1 MDHSIFDESIFEEE
15 QEQVD
20 ELDFVK
26 YAYGRHVTA
35 DIFDGHPL
43 AAQDEF
49 LTCLARHGASEP
61 NASVVRAESADEA
74 PAAIFD

>member
-1 MDHSIFDESIFEEE
+1 MDQAIFDEPIFEAE
-15 QEQVD
+15 QEQGD

-49 LTCLARHGASEP
+49 RACLVRHVASEP
-61 NASVVRAESADEA
+61 NASVVQAESADEA
-74 PAAIFD
+74 PAAMFE

>member
-1 MDHSIFDESIFEEE
+1 MDDSIFDESVFEEE
-15 QEQVD
+15 QEQAD

-26 YAYGRHVTA
+26 YAYGRQVTA

-49 LTCLARHGASEP
+49 LARLARHVASEP
-61 NASVVRAESADEA
+61 SASVVQAESADEA
-74 PAAIFD
+74 PAAMFD